1 MAQLG
6 GMEGHRFLNWAK
18 TYSCEPELYFEPT
31 SVEEVRQILLLAK
44 QRCKRVK
51 VVGEGHSPS
60 DIACTE
66 GYLIKLNKLNRL
78 LKVDVMKQQVTVEAG
93 ILLTEL
99 NEDLTQ
105 HGLAL
110 SNMGAV
116 SDVTA
121 GGVIATGTHNTGIRH
136 GILATQVVSLCLM
149 TAAGEVLECS
159 EQQNQEVFRAASL
172 HLGCLGVVL
181 TLTIQCQPAFL
192 IHQRRF
198 PASLTQVL
206 TELDDHLQRS
216 EYFRFL
222 WFPHTDNVNVY
233 YSDRT
238 DKPLKCSSNWFRDYA
253 VGYYLLELLL
263 WVSFFLPWL
272 TTWITRA
279 YFWAIY
285 SVRQEQVQRSDR
297 AFSCECLFKQYVSDW
312 AIPIHRAGEALRQ
325 LQVWLGRHEGETAH
339 FPVEVRF
346 ARGDDILL
354 SPCYRQDSCY
364 INIIAYRPYGREPQ
378 RERYWAAYEA
388 IMRENGG
395 RPHWAKAHSCVREDF
410 EKMYP
415 GFRTFCSIRERL
427 DPTGM
432 FLNAYLERTF
442 F

>member
-1 MAQLG
+1 
-6 GMEGHRFLNWAK
+6 MEGHRFLNWAK

-198 PASLTQVL
+198 PASLTQVHTPPTPTPSLAHTGTHSKSQPRSHRYTLPPPPRPRLALL
-206 TELDDHLQRS
+206 TQVHTPLHPTPRS
-216 EYFRFL
+216 HRYTLPHPQPRSHRYT
-222 WFPHTDNVNVY
+222 FPPASLTQLAVLKTF
-233 YSDRT
+233 SS
-238 DKPLKCSSNWFRDYA
+238 PLISS
-253 VGYYLLELLL
+253 
-263 WVSFFLPWL
+263 
-272 TTWITRA
+272 TT
-279 YFWAIY
+279 
-285 SVRQEQVQRSDR
+285 V
-297 AFSCECLFKQYVSDW
+297 
-312 AIPIHRAGEALRQ
+312 
-325 LQVWLGRHEGETAH
+325 
-339 FPVEVRF
+339 
-346 ARGDDILL
+346 
-354 SPCYRQDSCY
+354 
-364 INIIAYRPYGREPQ
+364 
-378 RERYWAAYEA
+378 
-388 IMRENGG
+388 
-395 RPHWAKAHSCVREDF
+395 
-410 EKMYP
+410 
-415 GFRTFCSIRERL
+415 
-427 DPTGM
+427 
-432 FLNAYLERTF
+432 
-442 F
+442 